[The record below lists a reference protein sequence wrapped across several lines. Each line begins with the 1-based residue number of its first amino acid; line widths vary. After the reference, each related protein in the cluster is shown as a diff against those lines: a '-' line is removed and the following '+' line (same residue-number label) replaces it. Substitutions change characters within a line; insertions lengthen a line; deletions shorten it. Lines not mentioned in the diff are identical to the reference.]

1 MEINHDIVK
10 RRERYAAP
18 AVASSAGNGGEGDT
32 AMRGHGRSGLA
43 GLAVAQLAVALI
55 FANLGV
61 ISGVPGARAAAPDI
75 IVYGDPTLA
84 HALRAVGARF
94 SAQTGVPVHVF
105 SAPPAVILAQLRH
118 EVWNDVVV
126 TLVPW
131 MDRAEQAGV
140 IEPGTRTGAWRTT
153 LVMARATDPAPSGV
167 TPANDTVAITDPT
180 PAATIDGPA
189 VLAALGLHPAHVQGV
204 ANAAEVAFLLDTGAA
219 AQGLVH
225 LTDVRA
231 DPKLSVA
238 APVADTAYSPIVYAA
253 AISTLTHSP
262 NARAFLDYLHSPAA
276 TEVLHA
282 AGLEAAPLPT
292 APEDTRPVETKS
304 QETKPRETKPREIKP

>member
-1 MEINHDIVK
+1 MTPYAGRDMRALARRFNARHAAGSSGQMEINHDIVK

-204 ANAAEVAFLLDTGAA
+204 ANAAEVAFQLDTGAA

-282 AGLEAAPLPT
+282 APADRA
-292 APEDTRPVETKS
+292 
-304 QETKPRETKPREIKP
+304 

>member
-1 MEINHDIVK
+1 
-10 RRERYAAP
+10 
-18 AVASSAGNGGEGDT
+18 
-32 AMRGHGRSGLA
+32 MRGHGRSGLA
-43 GLAVAQLAVALI
+43 GIMAAQLVAALI
-55 FANLGV
+55 FANLAVILGV
-61 ISGVPGARAAAPDI
+61 AGARAAAPDV
-75 IVYGDPTLA
+75 IVYGDRTLA
-84 HALRAVGARF
+84 HALREVSARF
-94 SAQTGVPVHVF
+94 IAETSVPVHVF

-131 MDRAEQAGV
+131 MDQAEQAGV

-153 LVMARATDPAPSGV
+153 LVMARAADPAPTGA
-167 TPANDTVAITDPT
+167 TPANDTIAITDPT

-189 VLAALGLHPAHVQGV
+189 VLVALGLHPVHVQGV

-238 APVADTAYSPIVYAA
+238 APVADTAYAPIVFAA
-253 AISTLTHSP
+253 AMSTLTHSP
-262 NARAFLDYLHSPAA
+262 NARAFLDYLHTPAA
-276 TEVLHA
+276 TEVLYA
-282 AGLEAAPLPT
+282 AGLEASPLPT
-292 APEDTRPVETKS
+292 APLEI
-304 QETKPRETKPREIKP
+304 KPQDIEPRGIKPREIRP

>member
-1 MEINHDIVK
+1 MGIYHDIVK
-10 RRERYAAP
+10 CRERYAAL
-18 AVASSAGNGGEGDT
+18 VVGSSAGNGGEGD
-32 AMRGHGRSGLA
+32 ADIRGHGRSGLA
-43 GLAVAQLAVALI
+43 GLVAAQLAAALI
-55 FANLGV
+55 FANLAV
-61 ISGVPGARAAAPDI
+61 ILGVPGARAAAPDV

-84 HALRAVGARF
+84 HALREVGARF
-94 SAQTGVPVHVF
+94 TAETSVPVHVF

-126 TLVPW
+126 TLVPCV
-131 MDRAEQAGV
+131 DQAEQAGV

-153 LVMARATDPAPSGV
+153 LVMARAADPAPTGA
-167 TPANDTVAITDPT
+167 TLANDTIAITDPT

-189 VLAALGLHPAHVQGV
+189 VLAARGLHPAHVQGV

-219 AQGLVH
+219 ALGLVH

-238 APVADTAYSPIVYAA
+238 APVADTAYAPIVFAA

-262 NARAFLDYLHSPAA
+262 NARAFLGYLHTPAA

-282 AGLEAAPLPT
+282 AGLEASPLPT
-292 APEDTRPVETKS
+292 APVDI
-304 QETKPRETKPREIKP
+304 KPQDIEPQGIKPREIKP

>member
-1 MEINHDIVK
+1 
-10 RRERYAAP
+10 
-18 AVASSAGNGGEGDT
+18 
-32 AMRGHGRSGLA
+32 MRGHGRSGLA
-43 GLAVAQLAVALI
+43 GLVAAQLAVALI

-61 ISGVPGARAAAPDI
+61 ILGVPGARAAAPDV

-84 HALRAVGARF
+84 HALREVSARF
-94 SAQTGVPVHVF
+94 TAETSVPVHVF

-153 LVMARATDPAPSGV
+153 LVMARATDPAPSGA
-167 TPANDTVAITDPT
+167 TPANDTIAITDPT
-180 PAATIDGPA
+180 PASTIDGPA
-189 VLAALGLHPAHVQGV
+189 VLAALGLHPPHVQGV

-238 APVADTAYSPIVYAA
+238 APVADTAYAPIVYAA

-262 NARAFLDYLHSPAA
+262 NARAFLDYLHTPAA

-282 AGLEAAPLPT
+282 AGLETAPL
-292 APEDTRPVETKS
+292 ETKS
-304 QETKPRETKPREIKP
+304 QESKPEEIKPQETKPQETKP